1 MIVIKINYASVLPF
15 VNVSYEQSNV
25 YAKVVYGTGTEWG
38 DISGT
43 LSNQTDL
50 QNALNAKQ
58 NTLTLTTTGTS
69 GASTLIGSTLN
80 IPQYADA
87 VTSVFGRTGAIVS
100 TEGDYTLTQLG
111 DVTLTSPTNGQ
122 VLKYNG
128 TTWVNNTDTDTGLTS
143 VGLTMPSAFTVS
155 NSPLTS
161 NGTIGVTGAGTSAQ
175 YIRGDGQLANFPSNG
190 GGGSAFNYYLNG
202 SVTQGTF
209 GGDVYYEMS
218 KIPVI
223 GGGTNFTRTNAQGNG
238 YIASFLTDA
247 GDPSLLN
254 IPGGNWNLEFY
265 FQASA
270 SGGSPQFYGELY
282 KVSASNVFTLV
293 ASGSTNPEGITNG
306 TTVDQYFTS
315 IPVPQTSLLVT
326 DRLAIRIYVIT
337 DGRTITL
344 HTENSNLCEVLT
356 TFSTGLNALNG
367 LTAQVQYFA
376 TGTSGTDFAISS
388 ATDTHTFNL
397 PTASATNRGA
407 LSSAD
412 WTTFNNKQNTITNPV
427 TGTGTTNYVAR
438 WTSGSDIGV
447 GVLYDNGTNVGIG
460 TTSPAYKLN
469 VSGSAY
475 SSLGLI
481 TQGYTLAASGFNIE
495 MGTISGYAQINA
507 YNRTTS
513 AFGSLRLDGSNIMLN
528 SGSGGNVLIG
538 TTTDGGQKLQ
548 VTGTAKVSSSVTAS
562 RFISNSSSSYN
573 NDFLNTNIGTVGQN
587 IALRF
592 GYDGTTYNKGAL
604 YFISKSANGVGDLIF
619 ALNNAEN
626 SSNVAT
632 SDERMRITSGGNVLI
647 GTTTDAGE
655 KLQVT
660 GTAKVSEK
668 LNANAA
674 FSNTAGAFAL
684 AMNGN
689 YTGLRTGI
697 DGSFNVDV
705 FKPGTGYINPLKIV
719 DTGAATFSSSVT
731 ASQFL
736 ASNSNGIALSDNI
749 IGGFL
754 SYGYN
759 SSRTN
764 AAGHNFYNG
773 ISTELMR
780 ITSSGNVGINTTNPT
795 SLISVFIDSATIPR
809 VGRFVQSNSGSSTI
823 GALQSV
829 NAAAGGSAID
839 AGHWTESQTSW
850 IFRGYGNVS
859 RVENENVSGS
869 GSVFK
874 FGITASG
881 VVVIGT
887 ASPNASAILQT
898 DSTTK
903 GFLPPRMTTTQK
915 NAITTPP
922 AGLQVYDTTLNQMSY
937 YNGTTWVNF

>member
-190 GGGSAFNYYLNG
+190 GGGSAYNYYLNG
-202 SVTQGTF
+202 SVNQGTF

-238 YIASFLTDA
+238 YIASFITDA

-265 FQASA
+265 FQSSA

-306 TTVDQYFTS
+306 TTVDQYYTS
-315 IPVPQTSLLVT
+315 ISVPQTSLLVT

-337 DGRTITL
+337 SGMTITL

-460 TTSPAYKLN
+460 TTSPAYKLH

-495 MGTISGYAQINA
+495 MGIVSGYAQINS

-538 TTTDGGQKLQ
+538 TTTDSGQKLQ
-548 VTGTAKVSSSVTAS
+548 VTGTSYFSGSLGIGTTSLTAYNLRISKNITGSTSTNGFRSEGQIQSDVTGDNSYISTAASTAASAFTISTIAHFIANQGTFGAGSTVTNQIAFRASAGLVGATNNFGFYGDIPAASNRWNIYMNGSANNYMNGNLLLGSTTDSGEKLQVTGTAKISEKLNANAALSNTAGAFALAMNGNYTGLRTGIDGSFNVDVFKPGTGYINPLKIVDTGAATFSSSVTAS
-562 RFISNSSSSYN
+562 RFISSSSSSYN

-632 SDERMRITSGGNVLI
+632 SDERMRITSGGNV
-647 GTTTDAGE
+647 G
-655 KLQVT
+655 
-660 GTAKVSEK
+660 
-668 LNANAA
+668 
-674 FSNTAGAFAL
+674 
-684 AMNGN
+684 
-689 YTGLRTGI
+689 
-697 DGSFNVDV
+697 
-705 FKPGTGYINPLKIV
+705 
-719 DTGAATFSSSVT
+719 
-731 ASQFL
+731 
-736 ASNSNGIALSDNI
+736 
-749 IGGFL
+749 
-754 SYGYN
+754 
-759 SSRTN
+759 
-764 AAGHNFYNG
+764 
-773 ISTELMR
+773 
-780 ITSSGNVGINTTNPT
+780 
-795 SLISVFIDSATIPR
+795 
-809 VGRFVQSNSGSSTI
+809 
-823 GALQSV
+823 
-829 NAAAGGSAID
+829 
-839 AGHWTESQTSW
+839 
-850 IFRGYGNVS
+850 
-859 RVENENVSGS
+859 
-869 GSVFK
+869 
-874 FGITASG
+874 
-881 VVVIGT
+881 IGT

-915 NAITTPP
+915 NAIGTP
-922 AGLQVYDTTLNQMSY
+922 AQGLMVFDTTLVKLCVYS
-937 YNGTTWVNF
+937 GTAWETITSL

>member
-202 SVTQGTF
+202 SVSQGTF
-209 GGDVYYEMS
+209 GGDVYYEMN
-218 KIPVI
+218 KTPVI

-265 FQASA
+265 FQSSA

-306 TTVDQYFTS
+306 TSIDQYFTS

-460 TTSPAYKLN
+460 TTSPAYKLH

-495 MGTISGYAQINA
+495 MGIVSGYAQINS

-538 TTTDGGQKLQ
+538 TTTDAGFKLY
-548 VTGTAKVSSSVTAS
+548 VNGTTRLNGSTTFGTIGSGTGMFWDNTNNRLGIGTNTPTYDIHLLKNQNAITRQIIENTTIGTAS
-562 RFISNSSSSYN
+562 RVVYQLLSDVSAGNVQFGKTSSTFTPNKIINSSDAYINNVTAGDISIL
-573 NDFLNTNIGTVGQN
+573 NDFATGKIKFAGG
-587 IALRF
+587 
-592 GYDGTTYNKGAL
+592 GASTAQMTL
-604 YFISKSANGVGDLIF
+604 TAAGRL
-619 ALNNAEN
+619 
-626 SSNVAT
+626 
-632 SDERMRITSGGNVLI
+632 LI
-647 GTTTDAGE
+647 GTTTE
-655 KLQVT
+655 
-660 GTAKVSEK
+660 
-668 LNANAA
+668 
-674 FSNTAGAFAL
+674 
-684 AMNGN
+684 
-689 YTGLRTGI
+689 
-697 DGSFNVDV
+697 
-705 FKPGTGYINPLKIV
+705 
-719 DTGAATFSSSVT
+719 
-731 ASQFL
+731 
-736 ASNSNGIALSDNI
+736 
-749 IGGFL
+749 
-754 SYGYN
+754 N
-759 SSRTN
+759 SS
-764 AAGHNFYNG
+764 A
-773 ISTELMR
+773 LL
-780 ITSSGNVGINTTNPT
+780 NVT
-795 SLISVFIDSATIPR
+795 
-809 VGRFVQSNSGSSTI
+809 
-823 GALQSV
+823 
-829 NAAAGGSAID
+829 
-839 AGHWTESQTSW
+839 
-850 IFRGYGNVS
+850 
-859 RVENENVSGS
+859 
-869 GSVFK
+869 
-874 FGITASG
+874 
-881 VVVIGT
+881 
-887 ASPNASAILQT
+887 
-898 DSTTK
+898 STTQ
-903 GFLPPRMTTTQK
+903 GFLPPRMTTTEK
-915 NAITTPP
+915 NAIGTPA
-922 AGLQVYDTTLNQMSY
+922 AGLIVYDTTLNKLCVRTASAWE
-937 YNGTTWVNF
+937 TITSL

>member
-1 MIVIKINYASVLPF
+1 MIVIKINYASASPI
-15 VNVSYEQSNV
+15 VNVNYDISPIYV
-25 YAKVVYGTGTEWG
+25 RVMYGGSSDSITEWG
-38 DISGT
+38 EIVGT
-43 LSNQTDL
+43 LSNQIDL

-202 SVTQGTF
+202 SVSQGTF

-218 KIPVI
+218 KTPVI
-223 GGGTNFTRTNAQGNG
+223 GTGTDFTRTNAQGNG

-265 FQASA
+265 FQAS
-270 SGGSPQFYGELY
+270 SGGGSPQFYGELY
-282 KVSASNVFTLV
+282 KVSSSNVFTLV
-293 ASGSTNPEGITNG
+293 ASGSANPEGITNG
-306 TTVDQYFTS
+306 TTVDQYYTS

-337 DGRTITL
+337 SGRTITL

-481 TQGYTLAASGFNIE
+481 TQGYTLAASGLNIE

-507 YNRTTS
+507 YNRTTP

-538 TTTDGGQKLQ
+538 TTTDSGQKLQ

-562 RFISNSSSSYN
+562 RFISTSSSSYN

-604 YFISKSANGVGDLIF
+604 YFISKSSNGVGDLIF

-632 SDERMRITSGGNVLI
+632 SDERMRITSGGNVLV
-647 GTTTDAGE
+647 GTTTDSGYKFDVNGTARVQSNLFVSSGNAFASLGNAVNLRSNLAGGSSYVVDAQSYNTLSGTNVE
-655 KLQVT
+655 QGFGLFT
-660 GTAKVSEK
+660 GTYAPTS
-668 LNANAA
+668 A
-674 FSNTAGAFAL
+674 SGTP
-684 AMNGN
+684 
-689 YTGLRTGI
+689 
-697 DGSFNVDV
+697 SFNAI
-705 FKPGTGYINPLKIV
+705 KLTPTINQTGGANGITRGLYINPTL
-719 DTGAATFSSSVT
+719 TSAADWRAIEVSSGVSIMAASST
-731 ASQFL
+731 AS
-736 ASNSNGIALSDNI
+736 ASLRIPSGTAPTSPNDGDIWFDGTNLKMR
-749 IGGFL
+749 IGGVTKTF
-754 SYGYN
+754 
-759 SSRTN
+759 
-764 AAGHNFYNG
+764 
-773 ISTELMR
+773 
-780 ITSSGNVGINTTNPT
+780 
-795 SLISVFIDSATIPR
+795 TI
-809 VGRFVQSNSGSSTI
+809 I
-823 GALQSV
+823 
-829 NAAAGGSAID
+829 
-839 AGHWTESQTSW
+839 
-850 IFRGYGNVS
+850 
-859 RVENENVSGS
+859 
-869 GSVFK
+869 
-874 FGITASG
+874 
-881 VVVIGT
+881 
-887 ASPNASAILQT
+887 
-898 DSTTK
+898 
-903 GFLPPRMTTTQK
+903 
-915 NAITTPP
+915 
-922 AGLQVYDTTLNQMSY
+922 
-937 YNGTTWVNF
+937 